1 MHFSTVTIDQ
11 TSVFI
16 TLLVV
21 VLLIVLTVLRYKCMV
36 VCKHK
41 YVLFKEIEVI
51 KKGLQYPTHRQY
63 ILQCEHCGEMKK
75 EEF

>member
-1 MHFSTVTIDQ
+1 MHFSTMTIDQ

-16 TLLVV
+16 TFLVV
-21 VLLIVLTVLRYKCMV
+21 ILLIVLSVLRYKRMV

-41 YVLFKEIEVI
+41 YVLFKEIQVMQ
-51 KKGLQYPTHRQY
+51 KGLQYPTHRQH
-63 ILQCEHCGEMKK
+63 ILQCEHCGAMRK

>member
-1 MHFSTVTIDQ
+1 MHFSTMTIDQ

-21 VLLIVLTVLRYKCMV
+21 ILLIVLSVLRYKRMV

-41 YVLFKEIEVI
+41 YVLFKEIQVMQ
-51 KKGLQYPTHRQY
+51 KGLQYPTHR
-63 ILQCEHCGEMKK
+63 
-75 EEF
+75 

>member
-1 MHFSTVTIDQ
+1 MHFSTMTIDQ

-21 VLLIVLTVLRYKCMV
+21 ILLIVLSVLRYERMV

-41 YVLFKEIEVI
+41 YVLFKEIGVMQ
-51 KKGLQYPTHRQY
+51 KGLQYPIHRQY
-63 ILQCEHCGEMKK
+63 IPQCSHCGEMKK

>member
-1 MHFSTVTIDQ
+1 MHFSTMTIDQ

-21 VLLIVLTVLRYKCMV
+21 ILLIVLSVLRYKRMV

-41 YVLFKEIEVI
+41 YVLFKEIEVMQ
-51 KKGLQYPTHRQY
+51 KGLQYPTHRQY
-63 ILQCEHCGEMKK
+63 ILQCEHCGKMKK

>member
-16 TLLVV
+16 TFLVV
-21 VLLIVLTVLRYKCMV
+21 VLLIVLTVLRYKRMV

-41 YVLFKEIEVI
+41 YVLFKIVNLVEFEGATPHGAKYVTRCNRCGKI
-51 KKGLQYPTHRQY
+51 KIFRR
-63 ILQCEHCGEMKK
+63 
-75 EEF
+75 

>member
-1 MHFSTVTIDQ
+1 MHFSTMTIDQ

-21 VLLIVLTVLRYKCMV
+21 ILLIVLSVLRYKRMV

-41 YVLFKEIEVI
+41 YVLFKEI
-51 KKGLQYPTHRQY
+51 QA
-63 ILQCEHCGEMKK
+63 M
-75 EEF
+75 

>member
-1 MHFSTVTIDQ
+1 MHFSTVAIDQ

-21 VLLIVLTVLRYKCMV
+21 VLLIVLTVLRYKHMV

-41 YVLFKEIEVI
+41 YVLFKEIEV
-51 KKGLQYPTHRQY
+51 
-63 ILQCEHCGEMKK
+63 MKK
-75 EEF
+75 RTSISNQ

>member
-1 MHFSTVTIDQ
+1 MHFSTMTIDQ

-21 VLLIVLTVLRYKCMV
+21 ILLIVLSVLRYKRMV

-41 YVLFKEIEVI
+41 YVLFKEIQAMQ
-51 KKGLQYPTHRQY
+51 KGLQYPTHR
-63 ILQCEHCGEMKK
+63 
-75 EEF
+75 

>member
-1 MHFSTVTIDQ
+1 MHFSTMTIDQ

-16 TLLVV
+16 TFLVV
-21 VLLIVLTVLRYKCMV
+21 ILLIVLSVLRYKRMV

-41 YVLFKEIEVI
+41 YVLFKEIKVMQ
-51 KKGLQYPTHRQY
+51 KGLQCPTHRQH